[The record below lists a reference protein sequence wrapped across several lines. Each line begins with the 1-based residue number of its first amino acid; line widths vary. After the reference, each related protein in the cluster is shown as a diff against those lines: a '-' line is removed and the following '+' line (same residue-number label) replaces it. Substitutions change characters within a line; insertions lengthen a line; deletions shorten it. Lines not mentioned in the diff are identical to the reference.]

1 VSTVFAAGL
10 ILLAAAAAAD
20 LGAGVRWPRLMS
32 LPYLLGAAGSGC
44 LAAAGAGVLAGQPAR
59 LAVSGWLG
67 SGTLGLVADRLSG
80 LFLLISFV
88 AATGVSLAF
97 ANWAGRAA
105 PGLVKGGRTPAGGT
119 LVRRRGLGASYALAL
134 GAVAVVMTATDAF
147 TALFA
152 WEALTVAF
160 YLLAGFE
167 RGRRGRPEGAFIT
180 LVFGRISG
188 AALLLGLLLLAA
200 RSHSLSLASFT
211 HVSGGAA
218 RDAAE
223 ALLFA
228 GFAVKVGL
236 VPFQVW
242 MPRGYPAAPGPARA
256 IMAGVAVNVGFYGL
270 WRSLSLF
277 AGAPAWLTGLVLVLA
292 GLTALLGI
300 AHAAV
305 QQSLQRVIAYSSVEN
320 AGLILAGFGVA
331 LVGAA
336 VHDRRLAA
344 AGLLAATLQIV
355 AHTAAKSLLFTSSAM
370 IESEYGTSDLDGLH
384 GTARRLPWSG
394 TGLAIGSLTLA
405 GLPLTAGF
413 ASEWFLLESLM
424 QQFRVPGLGYRLVLA
439 LAGAAVALTAGFAG
453 VTFVRLIGFVVLGWR
468 SSGPDQAA
476 RRDRDRAGDARDY
489 GWLGRAGLLILAAGC
504 LLTAALLPLVIRV
517 IAAGLSPVVPS
528 AITSAALKSPW
539 VVQPVFG
546 GFSILSPSWLWIA
559 MPGLLVVVVTV
570 TRLVSGPRMTRVRR
584 VPAWRS
590 ATAGVE
596 GVDSYTAY
604 GFANP
609 TRRVLAGLLHTR
621 AEVRAL
627 DPEYGEGAGIP
638 GETGMGA
645 SPGADRPALESRA
658 PDGLSS
664 HSPGPDGSG
673 HSPGPDSS
681 GHPGQAPP
689 VTGMPPAGAHLGY
702 SSDVIEVV
710 ETYLYRPMVRPVM
723 MLVRAAKRLQ
733 SGRLDAYLAY
743 MLIALIALV
752 AIVVA
757 LA

>member
-1 VSTVFAAGL
+1 VSAVFAAGL
-10 ILLAAAAAAD
+10 ILLTAAAAVD
-20 LGAGVRWPRLMS
+20 LGTGTRWRRLMTV
-32 LPYLLGAAGSGC
+32 PYLLGAAGSGC
-44 LAAAGAGVLAGQPAR
+44 LAAAGAGVLAGHPAR
-59 LAVSGWLG
+59 LTVGGWLG
-67 SGTLGLVADRLSG
+67 SGTLGIQTLGLVADRLSG
-80 LFLLISFV
+80 LFLLISFT
-88 AATGVSLAF
+88 AAAGVSLAF
-97 ANWAGRAA
+97 ANWAACPGPAA
-105 PGLVKGGRTPAGGT
+105 RVSPGQVTAERRPAART
-119 LVRRRGLGASYALAL
+119 LVGRRGLGASYALAL
-134 GAVAVVMTATDAF
+134 GAVAVFMTATDAF

-270 WRSLSLF
+270 WRTFSLF
-277 AGAPAWLTGLVLVLA
+277 GGAPAWLTGLLLVLA
-292 GLTALLGI
+292 GMTALLGI

-305 QQSLQRVIAYSSVEN
+305 QQDLQRVIAYSSVEN

-336 VHDRRLAA
+336 TGDRRLAA

-370 IESEYGTSDLDGLH
+370 IESARGTSDLDALY

-468 SSGPDQAA
+468 PSRPHSAAPAGGAAQAGQ
-476 RRDRDRAGDARDY
+476 AGAGRARDY
-489 GWLGRAGLLILAAGC
+489 RWPGRAGLVILAAAC
-504 LLTAALLPLVIRV
+504 LVPAALLPLAIRV

-539 VVQPVFG
+539 VVQPVFS
-546 GFSILSPSWLWIA
+546 GFSILSPSWLWIT
-559 MPGLLVVVVTV
+559 MPGLLVIVVIV
-570 TRLVSGPRMTRVRR
+570 TRLVSGSRMTRVRR
-584 VPAWRS
+584 VPPWRS
-590 ATAGVE
+590 ATAGVD
-596 GVDSYTAY
+596 GADCYTAY

-609 TRRVLAGLLHTR
+609 TRRVLAGVLHTR

-627 DPEYGEGAGIP
+627 GTEY
-638 GETGMGA
+638 
-645 SPGADRPALESRA
+645 SESA
-658 PDGLSS
+658 PI
-664 HSPGPDGSG
+664 PDGSG
-673 HSPGPDSS
+673 DPGPPS
-681 GHPGQAPP
+681 GM
-689 VTGMPPAGAHLGY
+689 TGTPPAGAHLGY

-710 ETYLYRPMVRPVM
+710 ETYLYRPMVRPVQ

-743 MLIALIALV
+743 MLIALIALI
-752 AIVVA
+752 AIVVT

>member
-1 VSTVFAAGL
+1 VSAVFAAGL
-10 ILLAAAAAAD
+10 ILLAAAAAVD
-20 LGAGVRWPRLMS
+20 LVTGARWRQLMTV
-32 LPYLLGAAGSGC
+32 PYLLGAAGSGC

-59 LAVSGWLG
+59 LAISGWLG

-88 AATGVSLAF
+88 AAAGVSLAF
-97 ANWAGRAA
+97 ANWAARPAA
-105 PGLVKGGRTPAGGT
+105 PGQGRRGLVGTGCT
-119 LVRRRGLGASYALAL
+119 LVGRRGLGASYALTL
-134 GAVAVVMTATDAF
+134 GAVAVIMTATDAF
-147 TALFA
+147 TELFA

-180 LVFGRISG
+180 LVFGRVSG

-200 RSHSLSLASFT
+200 RSHSLSLASFS
-211 HVSGGAA
+211 HVRGGAA

-228 GFAVKVGL
+228 GFAIKVGL

-277 AGAPAWLTGLVLVLA
+277 GGAPAWLTGLILVLA
-292 GLTALLGI
+292 GMTALLGI

-305 QQSLQRVIAYSSVEN
+305 QQNLQRVIAYSSVEN

-370 IESEYGTSDLDGLH
+370 IESESGTSDLDGLH

-468 SSGPDQAA
+468 TSRNGRIPQGGGAA
-476 RRDRDRAGDARDY
+476 RGEPAQPGGPRDY
-489 GWLGRAGLLILAAGC
+489 GWLGRAGLIILAAGC
-504 LLTAALLPLVIRV
+504 LVTAALLPLVIRV

-528 AITSAALKSPW
+528 RITSAALKSPW
-539 VVQPVFG
+539 VVQPVFS

-559 MPGLLVVVVTV
+559 MPALLAVVVIV
-570 TRLVSGPRMTRVRR
+570 TRLVSGRRMTQVRR

-596 GVDSYTAY
+596 GADCYTAY

-609 TRRVLAGLLHTR
+609 TRRVLAGVLHTR
-621 AEVRAL
+621 AEVRTL
-627 DPEYGEGAGIP
+627 GLEYGEDGGVP
-638 GETGMGA
+638 GDPGMGGLA
-645 SPGADRPALESRA
+645 ADAPAAEAGA
-658 PDGLSS
+658 PDGHIS
-664 HSPGPDGSG
+664 HSPGPDGAGRSG
-673 HSPGPDSS
+673 
-681 GHPGQAPP
+681 
-689 VTGMPPAGAHLGY
+689 PASALAGTSRPGAHLGY

-743 MLIALIALV
+743 MLIALIALI